1 MMGQFLMS
9 TRIYTG
15 EASLEEIEHLGL
27 KRAYIICD
35 PFMEKCGRAGEL
47 AAMLNGAG
55 AETRIFSEVVPD
67 PPIEVVA
74 KAIQGMKE
82 FEPDGIIALGG
93 GSAID
98 TAKAAGHLYGSMNGE
113 GRPLLAAVP
122 TTSGTGSE
130 VTSFAVISDTK
141 AQAKY
146 ALRDQALVPDAAF
159 LDPRLTASVPPAIT
173 ADTGMDVL
181 THGLEAYVSAKAD
194 DFTDACAEKA
204 IRLVW
209 EYLER
214 AVLDGSDMEARE
226 HMHNASCLAGIA
238 FSNASLGVCHSMA
251 HALGAHFHIPH
262 GRSNALIL
270 PHVIAYNAGLEEN
283 GENEALLR
291 YEKIADM
298 LGIGGGTPK
307 AAVHGLIRHIR
318 NLMKRIGSPAYVTDL
333 SVEREAFEEAIP
345 QMAEQALKDNCTA
358 TNPRVPEKQ
367 ELEYLYKKLCKGG
380 IV

>member
-67 PPIEVVA
+67 PSIEVVA

-146 ALRDQALVPDAAF
+146 ALRDRRMSLQMPVQKKRSGWYGNIWNGPCWTVLIWKPE
-159 LDPRLTASVPPAIT
+159 SICIMPP
-173 ADTGMDVL
+173 VWQES
-181 THGLEAYVSAKAD
+181 HSA
-194 DFTDACAEKA
+194 
-204 IRLVW
+204 
-209 EYLER
+209 
-214 AVLDGSDMEARE
+214 M
-226 HMHNASCLAGIA
+226 
-238 FSNASLGVCHSMA
+238 
-251 HALGAHFHIPH
+251 
-262 GRSNALIL
+262 L
-270 PHVIAYNAGLEEN
+270 P
-283 GENEALLR
+283 
-291 YEKIADM
+291 
-298 LGIGGGTPK
+298 
-307 AAVHGLIRHIR
+307 
-318 NLMKRIGSPAYVTDL
+318 
-333 SVEREAFEEAIP
+333 
-345 QMAEQALKDNCTA
+345 
-358 TNPRVPEKQ
+358 
-367 ELEYLYKKLCKGG
+367 
-380 IV
+380 

>member
-1 MMGQFLMS
+1 MGQFLMN
-9 TRIYTG
+9 TWIHTG
-15 EASLEEIEHLGL
+15 ESSLEEIARLGIR
-27 KRAYIICD
+27 KAYIICD
-35 PFMEKCGRAGEL
+35 PFMEKCGRAQEL
-47 AAMLNGAG
+47 AAMLQKMGT
-55 AETRIFSEVVPD
+55 EIQIFSEVVPD
-67 PPIEVVA
+67 PSIEVVA

-82 FEPDGIIALGG
+82 LGPDGIIALGG

-98 TAKAAGHLYGSMNGE
+98 TAKAAGHLYGSMNG
-113 GRPLLAAVP
+113 GARPLLAAVP

-141 AQAKY
+141 AQVKY

-159 LDPRLTASVPPAIT
+159 LDPRLTLSVPPAVT

-181 THGLEAYVSAKAD
+181 THGLEAYVSVKAD
-194 DFTDACAEKA
+194 DFTDACAEKS

-238 FSNASLGVCHSMA
+238 FSNASLGICHSMA
-251 HALGAHFHIPH
+251 HALGACFHIPH
-262 GRSNALIL
+262 GRSNALLL
-270 PHVIAYNAGLEEN
+270 PHVIAYNAGLEES

-291 YEKIADM
+291 YQTIAGM

-318 NLMKRIGSPAYVTDL
+318 NLMKRIRIPAYVTEL
-333 SVEREAFEEAIP
+333 SVESETFVAAIP
-345 QMAEQALKDNCTA
+345 EMTEKALKDNCTA
-358 TNPRVPEKQ
+358 TNPRVPARE

-380 IV
+380 SV

>member
-1 MMGQFLMS
+1 MGQFLMS

-67 PPIEVVA
+67 PSIEVVA

-173 ADTGMDVL
+173 ADT
-181 THGLEAYVSAKAD
+181 
-194 DFTDACAEKA
+194 
-204 IRLVW
+204 
-209 EYLER
+209 
-214 AVLDGSDMEARE
+214 
-226 HMHNASCLAGIA
+226 
-238 FSNASLGVCHSMA
+238 
-251 HALGAHFHIPH
+251 
-262 GRSNALIL
+262 
-270 PHVIAYNAGLEEN
+270 
-283 GENEALLR
+283 
-291 YEKIADM
+291 
-298 LGIGGGTPK
+298 
-307 AAVHGLIRHIR
+307 
-318 NLMKRIGSPAYVTDL
+318 
-333 SVEREAFEEAIP
+333 
-345 QMAEQALKDNCTA
+345 
-358 TNPRVPEKQ
+358 
-367 ELEYLYKKLCKGG
+367 
-380 IV
+380 

>member
-1 MMGQFLMS
+1 MGQFLMS

-15 EASLEEIEHLGL
+15 ESSLEETSRLGL
-27 KRAYIICD
+27 RKAYIICD

-47 AAMLNGAG
+47 AAMLREAG
-55 AETRIFSEVVPD
+55 TETRIFSEVVPD
-67 PPIEVVA
+67 PSVEVVS
-74 KAIQGMKE
+74 KAIQGMKD
-82 FEPDGIIALGG
+82 FEPDGMIALGG

-98 TAKAAGHLYGSMNGE
+98 TAKAAGHLYGSMNG
-113 GRPLLAAVP
+113 GKRPFLAAVP

-130 VTSFAVISDTK
+130 VTSFAVISDTA

-146 ALRDQALVPDAAF
+146 ALRDQTLVPDAAF

-181 THGLEAYVSAKAD
+181 THGLEAYVSVKAD

-204 IRLVW
+204 ICLVW

-214 AVLDGSDMEARE
+214 AVQNGADMEARE
-226 HMHNASCLAGIA
+226 RMHNASCLAGMA

-262 GRSNALIL
+262 GRSNALLL
-270 PHVIAYNAGLEEN
+270 PHVIAYNAGLEAE
-283 GENEALLR
+283 GESQALLR
-291 YEKIADM
+291 YAKIAGM
-298 LGIGGGTPK
+298 LGIGGATPK
-307 AAVHGLIRHIR
+307 AAVHGLIRQIR
-318 NLMKRIGSPAYVTDL
+318 SMMKRIGSPAYVTDIG
-333 SVEREAFEEAIP
+333 VEREAFEDAISP
-345 QMAEQALKDNCTA
+345 MAENAMKDNCTA
-358 TNPRVPEKQ
+358 TNPRVPEEK

-380 IV
+380 AL

>member
-1 MMGQFLMS
+1 MKTKVYL
-9 TRIYTG
+9 G
-15 EASLEEIEHLGL
+15 EASLETLRDMGI
-27 KRAYIICD
+27 KKAFVICD
-35 PFMEKCGRAGEL
+35 PFMKSSHKVDMVTDLLEE
-47 AAMLNGAG
+47 AG
-55 AETRIFSEVVPD
+55 AEFSVFAEVVPD
-67 PPIEVVA
+67 PTIAVVS
-74 KAIQGMKE
+74 KAIEQMLVCR
-82 FEPDGIIALGG
+82 PDAVIALGG

-98 TAKAAGHLYGSMNGE
+98 TAKAAGLLYSAMSQSE
-113 GRPLLAAVP
+113 RPELIAIP

-130 VTSFAVISDTK
+130 VTSFAVISDPEK
-141 AQAKY
+141 QAKY
-146 ALRDQALVPDAAF
+146 PLVDDSMVPDTAL
-159 LDPRLTASVPPAIT
+159 LDPRFTVSVPPHIT

-181 THGLEAYVSAKAD
+181 THALEAYVSTDAG

-251 HALGAHFHIPH
+251 HALGAHLHIPH

>member
-1 MMGQFLMS
+1 MLRSRKNQKKGGNDDGTVLMS

-67 PPIEVVA
+67 PSIEVVA
-74 KAIQGMKE
+74 KAIQGME

-146 ALRDQALVPDAAF
+146 ALRI
-159 LDPRLTASVPPAIT
+159 RLWYRMQRFRP
-173 ADTGMDVL
+173 
-181 THGLEAYVSAKAD
+181 KAD
-194 DFTDACAEKA
+194 IFRSAGDYGRYRNGCADP
-204 IRLVW
+204 W
-209 EYLER
+209 T
-214 AVLDGSDMEARE
+214 GS
-226 HMHNASCLAGIA
+226 
-238 FSNASLGVCHSMA
+238 
-251 HALGAHFHIPH
+251 
-262 GRSNALIL
+262 
-270 PHVIAYNAGLEEN
+270 
-283 GENEALLR
+283 
-291 YEKIADM
+291 
-298 LGIGGGTPK
+298 
-307 AAVHGLIRHIR
+307 
-318 NLMKRIGSPAYVTDL
+318 
-333 SVEREAFEEAIP
+333 
-345 QMAEQALKDNCTA
+345 
-358 TNPRVPEKQ
+358 
-367 ELEYLYKKLCKGG
+367 LCFRKGG
-380 IV
+380 

>member
-67 PPIEVVA
+67 PSIEVVA

-82 FEPDGIIALGG
+82 FEPDGI
-93 GSAID
+93 
-98 TAKAAGHLYGSMNGE
+98 N
-113 GRPLLAAVP
+113 
-122 TTSGTGSE
+122 
-130 VTSFAVISDTK
+130 
-141 AQAKY
+141 AKY

-226 HMHNASCLAGIA
+226 PC
-238 FSNASLGVCHSMA
+238 
-251 HALGAHFHIPH
+251 
-262 GRSNALIL
+262 
-270 PHVIAYNAGLEEN
+270 
-283 GENEALLR
+283 
-291 YEKIADM
+291 D
-298 LGIGGGTPK
+298 
-307 AAVHGLIRHIR
+307 
-318 NLMKRIGSPAYVTDL
+318 RI
-333 SVEREAFEEAIP
+333 
-345 QMAEQALKDNCTA
+345 
-358 TNPRVPEKQ
+358 
-367 ELEYLYKKLCKGG
+367 
-380 IV
+380 